1 MGDIL
6 YDDLLYILPF
16 ENTVDLVT
24 MRGSGLRN
32 ALEKACYNINPE
44 DVNEYYGS
52 FSYQVYK
59 VFLCSSQRSSVVLL
73 FVGHLWI
80 SENIV

>member
-1 MGDIL
+1 MNFDHSSQVGDIL

-52 FSYQVYK
+52 FSYQVI
-59 VFLCSSQRSSVVLL
+59 
-73 FVGHLWI
+73 HLTI
-80 SENIV
+80 FTSTITICN

>member
-1 MGDIL
+1 MERWSQDQIVQVGDIL

-24 MRGSGLRN
+24 MKGRGIRN
-32 ALEKACYNINPE
+32 ALEKACHNINHE

-52 FSYQVYK
+52 FGYQV
-59 VFLCSSQRSSVVLL
+59 
-73 FVGHLWI
+73 I
-80 SENIV
+80 SFIL

>member
-1 MGDIL
+1 MERWSQDQIIKVGDIL

-24 MRGSGLRN
+24 MKGRGIRN
-32 ALEKACYNINPE
+32 ALEKACHNINHE

-52 FSYQVYK
+52 FGYQVI
-59 VFLCSSQRSSVVLL
+59 
-73 FVGHLWI
+73 I
-80 SENIV
+80 SFRL